1 MYLNQSQD
9 QSFLQE
15 TKSPVEIVEMSMFVN
30 PMTKLKYLIFAKCF
44 KGPKSFHIRSLV
56 LT

>member
-1 MYLNQSQD
+1 MCLNQSPD

-15 TKSPVEIVEMSMFVN
+15 TKSPVEIVETSMFVN
-30 PMTKLKYLIFAKCF
+30 PTTKLKYLIFAKCF
-44 KGPKSFHIRSLV
+44 KGTKSFHIRSLV